1 MPTYQYQVNV
11 GPYGAEL
18 IAGSLTQNQIKYWSK
33 RSNDALLD
41 ALIHPDTHQKDV
53 PANAKLCEYSEMD
66 DLRSLWGAWYEER
79 TNLWITDLD
88 TNNEL
93 LDEVLGSLEHS
104 ATDVINHPQFETP
117 AIVIESQEKGQFA
130 VTLELYEPF
139 NASKLVV
146 VGEHFRK
153 GYGVITHIR
162 YDDVEYYIEGSTRG
176 QSFDA
181 FVCNCD

>member
-1 MPTYQYQVNV
+1 MPTYQYLVNV

-53 PANAKLCEYSEMD
+53 PANAKLREYSEMD
-66 DLRSLWGAWYEER
+66 DLLRLWGAWYEER
-79 TNLWITDLD
+79 TNLWVIDLN
-88 TNNEL
+88 TETEL
-93 LDEVLGSLEHS
+93 MDEVLGSLEHS
-104 ATDVINHPQFETP
+104 STDVINHPEFASP

-130 VTLELYEPF
+130 VTLELDGPF
-139 NASKLVV
+139 DASKLVV
-146 VGEHFRK
+146 VGEHFRQ
-153 GYGVITHIR
+153 GYGVITHVR

-181 FVCNCD
+181 FLNL

>member
-53 PANAKLCEYSEMD
+53 PANAKLREYSEMD
-66 DLRSLWGAWYEER
+66 DLLRLWGAWYEER
-79 TNLWITDLD
+79 TNLWVIDLN
-88 TNNEL
+88 TETEL
-93 LDEVLGSLEHS
+93 MDEVLGSLEHS
-104 ATDVINHPQFETP
+104 STDVINHPEFASP

-130 VTLELYEPF
+130 VTLELEEPF
-139 NASKLVV
+139 DASKLVG
-146 VGEHFRK
+146 VGEHFRQ
-153 GYGVITHIR
+153 GYGVITHVR
-162 YDDVEYYIEGSTRG
+162 YDEVEYYSEGSTRG

-181 FVCNCD
+181 FLCN